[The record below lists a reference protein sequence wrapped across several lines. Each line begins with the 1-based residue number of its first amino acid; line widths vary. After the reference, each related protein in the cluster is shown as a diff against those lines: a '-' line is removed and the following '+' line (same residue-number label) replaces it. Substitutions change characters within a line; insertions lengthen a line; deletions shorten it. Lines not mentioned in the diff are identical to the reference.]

1 MAFIR
6 KLLFKRKKPYQEGDQ
21 SLQGLRIFFFVSSV
35 TPKIYYTIRL
45 WLNEA
50 MIYHLKQG
58 TRPVLISGSRLIT
71 PFIVFPCYSS
81 VRQLNRGGSINYREE
96 EKKILDFFW
105 SLGLPWQR
113 CDTTSILSRN
123 KKSCLKK

>member
-1 MAFIR
+1 M
-6 KLLFKRKKPYQEGDQ
+6 
-21 SLQGLRIFFFVSSV
+21 
-35 TPKIYYTIRL
+35 PKIYYTIRL

-96 EKKILDFFW
+96 EKKILDQILD
-105 SLGLPWQR
+105 SEVYDNRIRPAGTNGTGESHKQVKQVLDTSRRNGLAKR
-113 CDTTSILSRN
+113 IE
-123 KKSCLKK
+123 K